1 MTQTSTWIALT
12 IAAAAFLFGGLA
24 PARADGIV
32 PDPGAA
38 AAPALLQEAQ
48 WGYHSEQDDARDAVR
63 SGRVISPGQ
72 AKQAALSRF
81 PGKFLDMSFGGQT
94 YHVKIRTP
102 DNRVVV
108 VAVDAVSG
116 RVVGAR

>member
-12 IAAAAFLFGGLA
+12 IAAAAFLLGGLA

-32 PDPGAA
+32 PDPG

-116 RVVGAR
+116 RVMGAR

>member
-12 IAAAAFLFGGLA
+12 IVAAALLFGGLA
-24 PARADGIV
+24 PARADGILAG
-32 PDPGAA
+32 PGAS
-38 AAPALLQEAQ
+38 PLLQEVQ
-48 WGYHSEQDDARDAVR
+48 WGYHSEQDNARDAVR

-81 PGKFLDMSFGGQT
+81 PDKFLDMSFGGQT

-116 RVVGAR
+116 RVMGAR

>member
-12 IAAAAFLFGGLA
+12 IVAAALLFGGLA
-24 PARADGIV
+24 PARADEVV
-32 PDPGAA
+32 PVPGAA
-38 AAPALLQEAQ
+38 SGLLQEVQ
-48 WGYHSEQDDARDAVR
+48 WGYHSEQDNARDAVR

-72 AKQAALSRF
+72 AKQAALSRY

-116 RVVGAR
+116 RVMGAR